1 MALTDNL
8 FYKLQAASGE
18 TVPTDSIGATTISG
32 GAGSV
37 ALVNDPT
44 YGYLWRVTGKKT
56 AALAGTV
63 KIGSDRSSTIA
74 VRFRANRT
82 AAPQESFIG
91 FGNTGASNTYYIGD
105 GFGALDNT
113 SFGVTYGSVYGDQYN
128 KSIANNAVCTAVIR
142 LTEHGSGNDAISIW
156 YNNPGRVGDAPEV
169 SITPDLF
176 IYERF
181 FQELSVGVTDG
192 TLDLIDIAAWS
203 RAITD
208 AEAAAV
214 ANDIRSQL
222 GGSGGGGGDA
232 TATGATLTATSSLTP
247 GTATGG
253 TGGTGSFHFD
263 DCENNTGAGKLD
275 NVTVNWTWISGAVGS
290 ASAIA
295 NGSGTMTTAGMTV
308 AGLPLGNGFGIIKT
322 LDGLVV
328 AYQQGT
334 VT

>member
-18 TVPTDSIGATTISG
+18 TVPTDSIGGTTISG

-44 YGYLWRVTGKKT
+44 DGYLWRVTGKMT
-56 AALAGTV
+56 AALTGTV
-63 KIGSDRSSTIA
+63 KIGLDAQSTIA
-74 VRFRANRT
+74 VRFRANRVS
-82 AAPQESFIG
+82 APQESFIG
-91 FGNTGASNTYYIGD
+91 FGNTGAAASYYVGD
-105 GFGALDNT
+105 VFGSLAQQT
-113 SFGVTYGSVYGDQYN
+113 FGVAYGSVYGDPF
-128 KSIANNAVCTAVIR
+128 KAVANNTVVTAIIR
-142 LTEHGSGNDAISIW
+142 LTEHGSGNDAIDIW

-214 ANDIRSQL
+214 ANDIRGQL
-222 GGSGGGGGDA
+222 GGGGGGGDA
-232 TATGATLTATSSLTP
+232 TAPGVTLTATSTLTP
-247 GTATGG
+247 GAATGG
-253 TGGTGSFHFD
+253 SGATGSFHFD
-263 DCENNTGAGKLD
+263 DCENNTGAGVID
-275 NVTVNWTWISGAVGS
+275 AVAVNWTWISGAVGS

-295 NGSGTMTTAGMTV
+295 NGSGTMTVTGMTV
-308 AGLPLGNGFGIIKT
+308 AGLPLGAGFGCIKT

-328 AYQQGT
+328 AYQEGT